1 MSVANITAEGVQ
13 QAASIVTG
21 SQSQEKGG
29 QRQGP
34 VSNAALKA
42 SRLKLNPHRL
52 ERSSNLVKRN

>member
-29 QRQGP
+29 QRQVP
-34 VSNAALKA
+34 VSHAAL
-42 SRLKLNPHRL
+42 RLRRQRPELIPGIDWG
-52 ERSSNLVKRN
+52 EVLVS